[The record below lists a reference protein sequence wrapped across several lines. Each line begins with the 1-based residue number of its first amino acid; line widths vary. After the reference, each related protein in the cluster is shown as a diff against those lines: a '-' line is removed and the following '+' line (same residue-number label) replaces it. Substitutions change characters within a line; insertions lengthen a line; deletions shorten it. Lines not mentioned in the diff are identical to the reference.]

1 MAMRREIKQTSKQI
15 GAAAIEFAIGSF
27 AFFLMCFYV
36 IEMGYMS
43 YVTSVSD
50 LAIAQATRQARLV
63 DVSTVNSASKD
74 SGSAFMVRFRSVITQ
89 SDKIWSG
96 LIDPNKFVI
105 RAYYF
110 QGFSDIPADLAD
122 ATCHESYEDEELSS
136 GGDDDCMNN
145 AALAIYQVDYAYQP
159 ILNQFLVDDLPFKR
173 ETIVVQEYE
182 REQFKF

>member
-1 MAMRREIKQTSKQI
+1 MTTLRQIKQASKQV
-15 GAAAIEFAIGSF
+15 GAAAVEFAIGSF

-43 YVTSVSD
+43 YVISVSD
-50 LAIAQATRQARLV
+50 LAIAEATRQARLV
-63 DVSTVNSASKD
+63 DASTTNSASAD

-89 SDKIWSG
+89 TDKIWSG

-110 QGFSDIPADLAD
+110 QSFSDIPADLTD
-122 ATCHESYEDEELSS
+122 ATCHESYEDEEISN
-136 GGDDDCMNN
+136 GGGSDCMNN

-173 ETIVVQEYE
+173 ETMVVQEYE